1 MFFKTQ
7 GRFSVISHLRA
18 LPFDEMTE
26 KRPLVLKK
34 TSLITYYLIYFIS
47 EMKVILFFAQNT
59 FLYLEMTCVKLGPYG

>member
-1 MFFKTQ
+1 MFFFKTR

-34 TSLITYYLIYFIS
+34 PIVNHLSSTTKPEFI
-47 EMKVILFFAQNT
+47 NN
-59 FLYLEMTCVKLGPYG
+59 